1 MAPALC
7 AHTPSVVL
15 KPLAPGCRVTAHPE
29 TAGVNHTRRMVSLA
43 TPDVPGVYVPFAHHD
58 CPENEL
64 ISIHNRICGEVPR
77 PTPAGMA
84 ALRQGM
90 DLLIRHLP
98 KTVQEPL
105 GEFALKYTG
114 RKRATYLNALDHVLE
129 NGLDRKDAR
138 VKMFVKCEKMSP
150 AKRNPD
156 PRAIQFRDPKYCVV
170 LASYLKPIEE
180 HLYRLKIKHPLIS
193 NTRLVGKGL
202 NQVERA
208 YLLKRKMEAFVQ
220 PVVVSIDAS
229 RFDQHVDVAQ
239 LREEHRVYT
248 HCNPDPY
255 FAQLLSW
262 QCINHC
268 QSRIGFRYVT
278 RGKRMSGDM
287 NTALGNCVI
296 MIGMVLGFMIP
307 RGKRF
312 DLFDDGDDC
321 LLIVESTDLPS
332 LLHDL
337 PASFLEYGH
346 EMKIENI
353 AYDLEAVNWC
363 QSKPVRTK
371 HGLKFVRDYTK
382 VLSTCLVGTR
392 WLNVPER
399 IRLSYLSGLAE
410 CELVLNCGVPILQ
423 EYALALRRNS
433 RGAEVRHDIAS
444 GEWHRY
450 LRESRLYR
458 KVEAGQ
464 MDLEITDEARLSFSK
479 AFGVPIDAQLDI
491 ERTLSQW
498 NFRVI
503 GDHEE
508 PVNWDPLDWSCKRQ
522 LHEFQ

>member
-1 MAPALC
+1 M
-7 AHTPSVVL
+7 
-15 KPLAPGCRVTAHPE
+15 
-29 TAGVNHTRRMVSLA
+29 SLA

-58 CPENEL
+58 CIENEL
-64 ISIHNRICGEVPR
+64 ISIHNRICGEVPQ
-77 PTPAGMA
+77 PTQAGMA
-84 ALRQGM
+84 ALRKGM
-90 DLLIRHLP
+90 DLIIRFLP

-105 GEFALKYTG
+105 GEFALRYSG

-138 VKMFVKCEKMSP
+138 IKMFVKCEKMSP
-150 AKRNPD
+150 VKVNPD

-180 HLYRLKIKHPLIS
+180 HLYALKIKHPLLS
-193 NTRLVGKGL
+193 GTRLVGKGL

-208 YLLKRKMEAFVQ
+208 HLLRRKMQAFVS

-229 RFDQHVDVAQ
+229 RFDQHVDIAQ

-262 QCINHC
+262 QCINKC

-307 RGKRF
+307 RGKHF

-321 LLIVESTDLPS
+321 LLIVEEPELEGVLKDLP
-332 LLHDL
+332 HH
-337 PASFLEYGH
+337 FLQYGH

-353 AYDLEAVNWC
+353 ARDIESVNWC

-382 VLSTCLVGTR
+382 VISTCLVGTR
-392 WLNVPER
+392 WLGVPPHV
-399 IRLSYLSGLAE
+399 RLAYLAGLAD

-433 RGAEVRHDIAS
+433 RGAQVRHDKES

-450 LRESRLYR
+450 IRESRLYR
-458 KVEAGQ
+458 RVESGGF
-464 MDLEITDEARLSFSK
+464 DLEITDEARLSFSK
-479 AFGVPIDAQLDI
+479 AFGVSIDQQIDI

-498 NFRVI
+498 EFSVE
-503 GDHEE
+503 GDIEE
-508 PVNWDPLDWSCKRQ
+508 PVNWDPLDWTCKRS
-522 LHEFQ
+522 LPEFQ